1 MSLTVADIDRW
12 NAQAVREVFHAAKSR
27 AEVTLEVSRQLATLS
42 IFASSGGKT
51 AEAAAHQNEGLRR
64 DLDAHGYEA
73 LAVARAADRAADGIV
88 KVQSDLAALRKAA
101 AAAELTVDALSN
113 KVVPVPGLR
122 YTEAEWARML
132 AKQAELQA
140 ELDVIVAE
148 ANAVDEQLASAV
160 NMADG
165 DAPIPAES
173 GPPVGPEGL
182 TPTQLAS
189 DANEERLR
197 EERAKLQARIG
208 QLQGR
213 YDDLA
218 AQAAR
223 DYNNGILNS
232 DALGQLAA
240 LDGQLN
246 AAKGRLADLDAVD
259 QALRNAPETYL
270 AQLRIPDDP
279 HQQVLAAVAVGNPD
293 TAANV
298 SVTVPG
304 VGSTTRGTLPGM
316 VTEARNLQAEEI
328 RQLKN
333 AGKPTSV
340 ATIAWMGYTPPP
352 NPLDTGSAGD
362 LWQTMTD
369 EQARAGAADLSRYLQ
384 QVRANNPSGH
394 LTVLGHSYG
403 SLTASLA
410 LQDLNAHGSHP
421 VNDVVFYGS
430 PGLELYSPVQL
441 GLDHGEAYVMQAPHD
456 LITDLVAPVAPLH
469 GWGPDPYLT
478 PGLTELSSQA
488 GFDRSGIWRDGVY
501 AHGDYPRVFQDAAG
515 QPQLRMSGYNFAAIA
530 AGLPGNK
537 VEAPLL
543 PPVLGGG
550 MPGAPGPV
558 PAGGH

>member
-1 MSLTVADIDRW
+1 M
-12 NAQAVREVFHAAKSR
+12 
-27 AEVTLEVSRQLATLS
+27 
-42 IFASSGGKT
+42 
-51 AEAAAHQNEGLRR
+51 
-64 DLDAHGYEA
+64 
-73 LAVARAADRAADGIV
+73 

-240 LDGQLN
+240 LDGQLS

-259 QALRNAPETYL
+259 QALRNARRLTSPNSGFPTTRTSRCWRPWPS
-270 AQLRIPDDP
+270 AIRIP
-279 HQQVLAAVAVGNPD
+279 
-293 TAANV
+293 
-298 SVTVPG
+298 
-304 VGSTTRGTLPGM
+304 R
-316 VTEARNLQAEEI
+316 
-328 RQLKN
+328 
-333 AGKPTSV
+333 PTC
-340 ATIAWMGYTPPP
+340 
-352 NPLDTGSAGD
+352 
-362 LWQTMTD
+362 
-369 EQARAGAADLSRYLQ
+369 R
-384 QVRANNPSGH
+384 
-394 LTVLGHSYG
+394 
-403 SLTASLA
+403 
-410 LQDLNAHGSHP
+410 
-421 VNDVVFYGS
+421 
-430 PGLELYSPVQL
+430 
-441 GLDHGEAYVMQAPHD
+441 
-456 LITDLVAPVAPLH
+456 
-469 GWGPDPYLT
+469 
-478 PGLTELSSQA
+478 
-488 GFDRSGIWRDGVY
+488 
-501 AHGDYPRVFQDAAG
+501 
-515 QPQLRMSGYNFAAIA
+515 
-530 AGLPGNK
+530 
-537 VEAPLL
+537 
-543 PPVLGGG
+543 
-550 MPGAPGPV
+550 
-558 PAGGH
+558 